1 MFDTKKLMLEEITS
15 RDYDVLRASWCLD
28 LKSPLPDS
36 SSRFNLRFVRIAIP
50 LPYGS
55 FESVCRDALDA
66 PSLVRRVSVR
76 GERNPETGKYSWL
89 RLYPQDQGAN
99 PAQNIELYAAAAR
112 AAGFMCV
119 NLKTSVVDNNV
130 YRDHEIGFEAVDGK
144 VVSVNIKVP
153 GVDMGKYCC
162 DGARPFC
169 RDDRILGLLP
179 HNWVPIG
186 ASDAQQAYRFSH
198 PRPGQ

>member
-28 LKSPLPDS
+28 LKSPSSDF
-36 SSRFNLRFVRIAIP
+36 SSRFDLRFVRIAIP

-55 FESVCRDALDA
+55 FEDVCRDALDA

-76 GERNPETGKYSWL
+76 GERDSETGKYYWL

-99 PAQNIELYAAAAR
+99 RTQSIEFYAAAAR

-119 NLKTSVVDNNV
+119 NLKASVVG
-130 YRDHEIGFEAVDGK
+130 RDHEIGFEAVDGK

-153 GVDMGKYCC
+153 GDDMGKYCC

-169 RDDRILGLLP
+169 RDDRIVGLLP